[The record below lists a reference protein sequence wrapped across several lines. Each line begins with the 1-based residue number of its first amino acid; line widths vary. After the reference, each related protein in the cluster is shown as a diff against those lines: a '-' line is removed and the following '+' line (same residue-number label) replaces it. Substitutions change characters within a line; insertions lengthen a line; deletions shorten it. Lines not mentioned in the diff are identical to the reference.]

1 MRAFQLNAYNF
12 AHTALTHIDP
22 VKGRGVVALR
32 RIKAGALIALFPGA
46 QTFRI
51 PASDELPLTQW
62 PDRHE
67 ADEVLIDEAQELM
80 PVSDY
85 AILTPVRTDA
95 GAPAASSASPAGD
108 SAPRGP
114 TPRPGYHYRILDPM
128 ADASSAAGAEMRRA
142 LAAFRALDAFDEEVV
157 PEAMVPLLEHKAE
170 QLHERL
176 VRGPPLRVLARSRR
190 PPRDAASFEFFLDAA
205 PPRERHAIVMHLPSG
220 ALHPICLTRLVNDAA
235 YVRRRIRHA
244 LLAIFDVKRTKQ
256 LELVETAKA
265 LSLPDDYPHLAAF
278 VNEPYDSEVAN
289 CEFVDPHDWL
299 PRVARLDADALV
311 SQSPH
316 LAALVTAARDR
327 DARVAY
333 LQRQAV
339 FATRDIA
346 KGEELLLRYS
356 RDDDGGVSDQS
367 GGDQRR

>member
-95 GAPAASSASPAGD
+95 GAPAASSASPTGD

-114 TPRPGYHYRILDPM
+114 TPQPGYHYRILDPM

-244 LLAIFDVKRTKQ
+244 LLAIFDVKRMKQ

-265 LSLPDDYPHLAAF
+265 LALPDDYPHLAAF

-356 RDDDGGVSDQS
+356 RDDDGGGTS
-367 GGDQRR
+367 RNA